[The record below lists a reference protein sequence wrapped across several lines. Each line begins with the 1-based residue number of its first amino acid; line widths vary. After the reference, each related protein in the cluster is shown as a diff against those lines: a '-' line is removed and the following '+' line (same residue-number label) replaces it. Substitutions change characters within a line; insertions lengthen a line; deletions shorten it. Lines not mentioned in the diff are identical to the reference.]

1 MYARIWSG
9 KDDGYIILSHGSS
22 ILETRYIGAI
32 DYPPFKE
39 RLAPNR
45 VVMIEIGD
53 VTTNSHMSTDDMQL
67 MEFSSININ
76 NTPADVFGMW
86 TCTKLPKKKDLHFS
100 GFVVSATDTKDGY
113 VEYLIRQSITYTDDW
128 KNACFDKLPLI
139 LENGRITVSWDT
151 ALTKM
156 LFGCVPT
163 GHIEG
168 SLHEWYDEYMS
179 LSYCDKSQSEIIVY
193 KDKDSHFHIHSLPN
207 DFAGYWMSIG
217 TKACIGAIGSITFI
231 AMVPFAFEPS
241 KKKSAKTTNGMV
253 ARDPVAS
260 FRRHVVNE

>member
-9 KDDGYIILSHGSS
+9 KDDGYIIISYGSS
-22 ILETRYIGAI
+22 LLETRYIGAI

-39 RLAPNR
+39 RLTPNR
-45 VVMIEIGD
+45 VVQIEIGD

-67 MEFSSININ
+67 TEFSSVNIN
-76 NTPADVFGMW
+76 NVPADVFGMW
-86 TCTKLPKKKDLHFS
+86 TCTKLPKKKDMCFS
-100 GFVVSATDTKDGY
+100 GFVVSANDTKDGY
-113 VEYLIRQSITYTDDW
+113 VEYLIQSTAFMDEW
-128 KNACFDKLPLI
+128 KNAYFDKLPLI
-139 LENGRITVSWDT
+139 LENDRITVSWDA

-179 LSYCDKSQSEIIVY
+179 LSHGDKSRSEIIVR

-207 DFAGYWMSIG
+207 DFAEYWISTG
-217 TKACIGAIGSITFI
+217 TKACIGAIGKIAFI

-241 KKKSAKTTNGMV
+241 KKKSAKTNNEMV
-253 ARDPVAS
+253 AKDPAAS
-260 FRRHVVNE
+260 FRRHVVNK